1 MVTAAGQHLFVS
13 PEKYSDLFWALS
25 GGGGGTFA
33 VVMSVTVKAHPEI
46 STASA
51 TLTFNGACV
60 SADTFW
66 NVVRNFVVGIT
77 PMVDAGA
84 VAIWSVIGKTF
95 SLTPISW
102 PGGTVDQLHSGLA
115 STLALLNQS
124 NIKYGTYPR

>member
-1 MVTAAGQHLFVS
+1 VVTASGQHLIAS

-33 VVMSVTVKAHPEI
+33 VVMSVTVKAHPEV

-51 TLTFNGACV
+51 TLTFSGAGV
-60 SADTFW
+60 AADTFW
-66 NVVRNFVVGIT
+66 SIVRNFVVGIT
-77 PMVDAGA
+77 PMVGVGA
-84 VAIWSVIGKTF
+84 VAIWAVIGRTF

-102 PGGTVDQLHSGLA
+102 PGGTVDQLHSSLT

-124 NIKYGTYPR
+124 NIKYGTYP